1 MKNIKKVFSKSQ
13 MAEMYKV
20 DRRTFLKM
28 LEKKGY
34 KVDKNKRLF
43 TIKEVAEIFNL
54 LGTPTNIDY

>member
-1 MKNIKKVFSKSQ
+1 